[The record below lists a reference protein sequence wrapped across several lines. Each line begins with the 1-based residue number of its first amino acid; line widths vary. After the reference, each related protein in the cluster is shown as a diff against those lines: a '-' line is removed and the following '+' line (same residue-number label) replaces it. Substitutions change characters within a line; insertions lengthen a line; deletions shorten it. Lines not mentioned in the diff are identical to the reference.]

1 MLIKNVK
8 EITKENLGALLDITK
23 KSDDFKYK
31 LYDRYKAGQDG
42 TPILTRDY
50 YIGDVK
56 QVNKINNRVN
66 NDFFGEIVDRKV
78 GFFCGNPITY
88 DLRYKDENESLYDKN
103 IEFIKHFNDVNSV
116 EDNDAEITKACA
128 IAGTAARL
136 FYFDA
141 DGEIKFR
148 NVNAWEYFV
157 VGDEIDSPVAACYHY
172 KQYEY
177 DSKGEAVEVEIA
189 EVYDS
194 VNVTKYKRIVDHN
207 GTGKIEEIFPP
218 VQHKFTDV
226 PFVVFINNEE
236 LQGDGDKVL
245 SLIDMY
251 DRLVSDIDNEL
262 EQTRLAYMV
271 FYGGIV
277 NDETLERMKRT
288 GAFSFPDVDG
298 KAEFL
303 VKNINDVVYQNQLKL
318 TMDNIYK
325 FSSTPNLSDEQFA
338 GNASGVALKYK
349 FLSFED
355 KCKVFQNKFTNS
367 LRRQFSLLSEIWNI
381 QGGALDIYDMK
392 FVYTRNYPQNLLEEA
407 DILSKLKGIVSEQ
420 TAFGL
425 MSFITNPNEE
435 IEALDEEKQKNVE
448 MFGNP
453 LDMEKE
459 DEETEE
465 KEEKD
470 EDIQK

>member
-23 KSDDFKYK
+23 KSDDTKYK

-88 DLRYKDENESLYDKN
+88 DLRYKGENESLYDQN
-103 IEFIKHFNDVNSV
+103 IEFIKHFNDVNSI

-128 IAGTAARL
+128 IAGTAGRL

-141 DGEIKFR
+141 DAEIKFR
-148 NVNAWEYFV
+148 NINAWEYFV
-157 VGDEIDSPVAACYHY
+157 IGDEIDNPIAVCYHY

-177 DSKGEAVEVEIA
+177 DSKGEAKEYEVC
-189 EVYDS
+189 EVYD
-194 VNVTKYKRIVDHN
+194 NVYLTKYRRVIDQ
-207 GTGKIEEIFPP
+207 GGSGEIEMLDAK

-226 PFVVFINNEE
+226 PFVTFINNEE

-245 SLIDMY
+245 ALIDMY

-271 FYGGIV
+271 FYGGTV

-367 LRRQFSLLSEIWNI
+367 LRRQFKLLSEIWNLE
-381 QGGALDIYDMK
+381 GAALDIHDMK

-453 LDMEKE
+453 LEEGK
-459 DEETEE
+459 DEEDNNSG
-465 KEEKD
+465 KEEGKV
-470 EDIQK
+470 